1 MRPDRVV
8 VATPAFDE
16 DLGLAQRGEDLAV
29 QQLISEL
36 AVERRAVLHTQ
47 GSLGADRTLAGV
59 LQHGTAAQLAGIPA
73 TGPGNSAAKRGTTES
88 ANSCV
93 N

>member
-47 GSLGADRTLAGV
+47 GSLGADRTLAAD
-59 LQHGTAAQLAGIPA
+59 LQHDPA
-73 TGPGNSAAKRGTTES
+73 PQFARLSTPRTGDHPAISLRYGYASAT
-88 ANSCV
+88 
-93 N
+93 